1 MSNNVV
7 NKIQLPDATIVSVQD
22 SRIVITTPSSD
33 EILIYDSTTE
43 KWINSTNNKA
53 TVTLKQWT
61 TADVE

>member
-7 NKIQLPDATIVSVQD
+7 NKIQLPNATIVSVQD
-22 SRIVITTPSSD
+22 SRIVITTPSAD

-43 KWINSTNNKA
+43 KWINSTNDKA

-61 TADVE
+61 TADIE